1 MGSVRAARETA
12 PASPPAPT
20 PGTGGRTAW
29 LLAGQELLR
38 DGGYRSVK
46 LSALCERT
54 GLTTGSFYHHF
65 GGMSE
70 YLTELASYF
79 GSEQPR
85 STLDRLSDLAPD
97 RRLRKLEKLSVE
109 LHMGALHR
117 AMRDW
122 ATVDVTAAVAV
133 NEADR
138 VLLEFLRDA
147 FAGMGLS
154 RADAELRA
162 EIVFSL
168 AVTRL
173 DTPWTR
179 RSTSV
184 QRVTDALLLP
194 TRDGARA

>member
-1 MGSVRAARETA
+1 
-12 PASPPAPT
+12 
-20 PGTGGRTAW
+20 

-46 LSALCERT
+46 LSTLCERT

-85 STLDRLSDLAPD
+85 STLDRLSELAPD

-122 ATVDVTAAVAV
+122 ATVDATAAAAV
-133 NEADR
+133 SDADR

-147 FAGMGLS
+147 FVAMGVS

-162 EIVFSL
+162 EIVFAL
-168 AVTRL
+168 AVARL
-173 DTPWTR
+173 DTPWSR
-179 RSTSV
+179 RSTSI
-184 QRVTDALLLP
+184 QRVAEALLFPPL
-194 TRDGARA
+194 DSGAP

>member
-1 MGSVRAARETA
+1 V
-12 PASPPAPT
+12 
-20 PGTGGRTAW
+20 TGGRSARSVAEGSAGGPSPDDSRTAW
-29 LLAGQELLR
+29 LLAGQDILR

-65 GGMSE
+65 GGISE
-70 YLTELASYF
+70 YLTELASFF

-85 STLDRLSDLAPD
+85 STLDRLSALSPE
-97 RRLRKLEKLSVE
+97 RRLRRLEQLSVE

-122 ATVDVTAAVAV
+122 ATVDSTAATAV

-147 FAGMGLS
+147 FVGMGVS

-162 EIVFSL
+162 EIVFAL
-168 AVTRL
+168 AVARL

-184 QRVTDALLLP
+184 QRVTAALLFP
-194 TRDGARA
+194 PQDSGAP